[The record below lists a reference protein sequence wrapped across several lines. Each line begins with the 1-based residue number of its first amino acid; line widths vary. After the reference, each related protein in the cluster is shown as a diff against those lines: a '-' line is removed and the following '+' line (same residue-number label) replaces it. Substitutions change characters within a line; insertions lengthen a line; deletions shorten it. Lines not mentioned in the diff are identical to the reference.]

1 MDTKKKR
8 DDSLQQYAEEGRRF
22 LVRENNSSELHN
34 ILVAVYGTLKRGY
47 GNHMLLANSIYI
59 ADGYTEEP
67 YPLVVHGSGLPFLID
82 KPGVGKK
89 VRVEVYLV
97 DSDTLNTLDALEGH
111 PDWYQRKEK
120 EVLCTGLSS
129 GGFNYHNAILTPWIY
144 MAPDSYYN
152 EDETLYDEYHM
163 GI

>member
-59 ADGYTEEP
+59 ADGYTEEQKKE
-67 YPLVVHGSGLPFLID
+67 LENAEKRKIQEKMEAKIERESRKIVT
-82 KPGVGKK
+82 PGG
-89 VRVEVYLV
+89 
-97 DSDTLNTLDALEGH
+97 
-111 PDWYQRKEK
+111 
-120 EVLCTGLSS
+120 TGLRASGASSVS
-129 GGFNYHNAILTPWIY
+129 GGGSRFRTPSSKR
-144 MAPDSYYN
+144 PG
-152 EDETLYDEYHM
+152 TGGKTPRRFGL
-163 GI
+163 